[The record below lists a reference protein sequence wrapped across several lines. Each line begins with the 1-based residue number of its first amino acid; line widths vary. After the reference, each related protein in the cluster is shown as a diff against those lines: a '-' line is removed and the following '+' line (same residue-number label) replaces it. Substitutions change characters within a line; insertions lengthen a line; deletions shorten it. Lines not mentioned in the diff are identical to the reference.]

1 MTLLKVQH
9 RNTFSHLKN
18 KKKILVTKNLQETA
32 IERANSIFEKL
43 DVNDDGSLDEQEFV
57 DGCMNDERVA
67 QLLNTG
73 SGQQHI
79 NLEEAEEES

>member
-1 MTLLKVQH
+1 M
-9 RNTFSHLKN
+9 
-18 KKKILVTKNLQETA
+18 KKILVIQNLQETA
-32 IERANSIFEKL
+32 IERANAVFEKL

-57 DGCMNDERVA
+57 DGCMNDERLA

-79 NLEEAEEES
+79 NLEEELETAEEHGEQC

>member
-1 MTLLKVQH
+1 M
-9 RNTFSHLKN
+9 
-18 KKKILVTKNLQETA
+18 
-32 IERANSIFEKL
+32 ERANAVFEKL

-57 DGCMNDERVA
+57 EGCMNDERLA

-79 NLEEAEEES
+79 NLDEEEEN

>member
-1 MTLLKVQH
+1 MYIQLSSSANNSK
-9 RNTFSHLKN
+9 
-18 KKKILVTKNLQETA
+18 LQETA
-32 IERANSIFEKL
+32 IERANAVFEKL

-57 DGCMNDERVA
+57 DGCMNDERLA

-79 NLEEAEEES
+79 NLEEVEEES